1 MVSVY
6 AEGKHKGGHDA
17 GAHWMSPTEAS
28 EKPNPIKSDA
38 VSIERGKK
46 SYFQYCSSCH
56 GAKAMGDGP
65 AGVML
70 KPKPANLKVM
80 AGGHP
85 DGDFA
90 WKIANGRGSMPA
102 WKSVLKENDIW
113 DLVNYIQNL
122 KPKGSKTVMAAMDHS
137 KMDMSGMKGM
147 DHSKMSMEDMQKMMK
162 KMMPKMDTSKM
173 SMQDMQKMM
182 ESMKGNM
189 GSMGEH
195 SDSDGHHDAE
205 PKPKPVAN
213 SHDKPHSH

>member
-6 AEGKHKGGHDA
+6 AEGKHKGGHGA
-17 GAHWMSPTEAS
+17 GAHWMSPAEAS
-28 EKPNPIKSDA
+28 EKPNPIKSDG

-65 AGVML
+65 AGMML

-90 WKIANGRGSMPA
+90 WKIANGRGAMPA
-102 WKSVLKENDIW
+102 WKSVLKENQIW

-122 KPKGSKTVMAAMDHS
+122 KPKGTATMPTMDHS
-137 KMDMSGMKGM
+137 KMKMGGMKGM

-162 KMMPKMDTSKM
+162 KMMPKVDSSKM

-189 GSMGEH
+189 GGH
-195 SDSDGHHDAE
+195 SDSDGHHEA
-205 PKPKPVAN
+205 KLKPVAN